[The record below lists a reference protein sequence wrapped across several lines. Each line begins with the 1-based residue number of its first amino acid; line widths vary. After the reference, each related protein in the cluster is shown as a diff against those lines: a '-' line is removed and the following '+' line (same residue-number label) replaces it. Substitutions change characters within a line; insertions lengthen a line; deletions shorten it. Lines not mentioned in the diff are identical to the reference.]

1 MRLVCLVAVLL
12 LAGCSSQAPS
22 APAGHADGPV
32 PTAGDEP
39 APQAHGQ
46 TATSSPSAQPKPS
59 QSPGLPPQA
68 NGTANETKRPWS
80 LAVDGWATLDAALL
94 RPGSRIE
101 NAAGTRCSINFL
113 FTNPGRT
120 KAYAGTAAHC
130 FDEGTPSGPS
140 DANPCDN
147 AYAPLDAEHSAV
159 AAMLYNPTTTQT
171 SPPAPVPI
179 GRFVYSSFNA
189 MRDAGETDV
198 HVCGYQDF
206 ALIELDDNATRLAN
220 PAVWRWGGPTAL
232 HAGLAATGDHVYTFG
247 GTSTRSYPLEATKGR
262 EGVVNR
268 IDGTGSPVDP
278 WSAFATFPGSCIP
291 GDSGSP
297 VLDPDGRALGVLVR
311 DVGAVLV
318 AGTPVCIFSYLEP
331 ALAYMVERGGQNVV
345 LATADVLDGGL
356 PIHST

>member
-1 MRLVCLVAVLL
+1 MRLVVGVALVAAL
-12 LAGCSSQAPS
+12 LAGCSSQP
-22 APAGHADGPV
+22 PATTADQPV
-32 PTAGDEP
+32 AEGDADDGSP
-39 APQAHGQ
+39 AQAHVP
-46 TATSSPSAQPKPS
+46 AASSSSPSAHPKPS

-68 NGTANETKRPWS
+68 NQTANETKRPWS

-101 NAAGTRCSINFL
+101 NAAGTGCTINFL

-130 FDEGTPSGPS
+130 FDAGTPSGTGDTNTCD
-140 DANPCDN
+140 DA
-147 AYAPLDAEHSAV
+147 YKPLDDEHSAV
-159 AAMLYNPTTTQT
+159 VAMLYNPTTTQT

-189 MRDAGETDV
+189 MHDAGETDA
-198 HVCGYQDF
+198 HVCGYHDF
-206 ALIELDDNATRLAN
+206 ALIELNDNATRVAN
-220 PAVWRWGGPTAL
+220 PAAWQWGGPTTL
-232 HAGLAATGDHVYTFG
+232 HAGLATTGDHVYTFG
-247 GTSTRSYPLEATKGR
+247 GTSMRSYPLEATKGR

-268 IDGTGSPVDP
+268 IDGVALPVDP

-297 VLDPDGRALGVLVR
+297 VLGPEGEALGVLVR

-331 ALAYMVERGGQNVV
+331 ALAYIAAHGGPNVV
-345 LATADVLDGGL
+345 LATADVLDAGL
-356 PIHST
+356 PF